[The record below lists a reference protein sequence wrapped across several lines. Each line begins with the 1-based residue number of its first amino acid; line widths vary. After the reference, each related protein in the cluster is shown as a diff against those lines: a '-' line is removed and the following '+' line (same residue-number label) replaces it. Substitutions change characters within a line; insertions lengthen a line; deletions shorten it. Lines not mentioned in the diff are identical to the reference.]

1 MERLLLGLLNIGI
14 NAALLILVGLII
26 VWILGWLSL
35 SVPENVKKVYI
46 AIVALIVLYQVVA
59 LIFGLPVTGLVR
71 P

>member
-14 NAALLILVGLII
+14 NIALLVLVGLVI

-35 SVPENVKKVYI
+35 TVPENVKKIYLV
-46 AIVALIVLYQVVA
+46 IVALIALYQVVA
-59 LIFGLPVTGLVR
+59 LIFGLPVMGLVR